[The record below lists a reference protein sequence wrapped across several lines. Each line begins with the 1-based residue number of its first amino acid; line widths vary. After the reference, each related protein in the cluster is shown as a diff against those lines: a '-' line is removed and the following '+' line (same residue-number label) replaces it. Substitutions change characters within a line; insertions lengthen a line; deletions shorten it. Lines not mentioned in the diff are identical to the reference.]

1 MRKFLYLKKMGLLLV
16 FIWIVFY
23 PSSIKITK
31 NAIKEILFFP
41 IKLVKPIPDK
51 CWLHRV
57 NSVEKMLEF
66 FDKYTGI
73 EIDVN
78 FNNIELFFDVTHE
91 IEDSINLSLEEYFKY
106 LNKNDKKIWID
117 FKNLTEENVE
127 NSLEVLENI
136 IYEYN
141 VDKTRFIIESSNYKM
156 LKFFKEKG
164 YYTSYYVPYLDI
176 GNLSEEELKYW
187 KNKIEYIT
195 LTGNVSAIS
204 FSGYLYP
211 FIKNIGIKIDLLTWE
226 DGKEWE
232 RLYLTKM
239 TRNMLKDEK
248 LKVILIRELGN
259 YSR

>member
-1 MRKFLYLKKMGLLLV
+1 MRKFLYLEKIGLLLV

-31 NAIKEILFFP
+31 NIIKEILFFP
-41 IKLVKPIPDK
+41 IKLVKAIPDK
-51 CWLHRV
+51 CWLHSA
-57 NSVEKMLEF
+57 NSIEKMLEVSG
-66 FDKYTGI
+66 KYKGM

-78 FNNIELFFDVTHE
+78 FNNTELFFDVTHN

-136 IYEYN
+136 IFEYY
-141 VDKTRFIIESSNYKM
+141 VDKTRFIIESSNYEM
-156 LKFFKEKG
+156 LRFFKERG

-176 GNLSEEELKYW
+176 SNLSEEELKYW
-187 KNKIEYIT
+187 KNKIEYIA

-204 FSGYLYP
+204 FPGYLYP
-211 FIKNIGIKIDLLTWE
+211 FIKSIGIKINLLTWE
-226 DGKEWE
+226 DGKKWE
-232 RLYLTKM
+232 RLYLTKI
-239 TRNMLKDEK
+239 TRNMLKDEQ
-248 LKVILIRELGN
+248 LKVILIMDRGN